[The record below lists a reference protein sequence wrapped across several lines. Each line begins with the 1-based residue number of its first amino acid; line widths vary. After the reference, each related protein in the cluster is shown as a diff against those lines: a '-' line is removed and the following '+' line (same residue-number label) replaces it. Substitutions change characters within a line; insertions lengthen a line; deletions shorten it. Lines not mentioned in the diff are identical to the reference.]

1 LPKKKDLES
10 RALKLVIDAGEEG
23 ILQSGMWKKLKV
35 TSREGSRL
43 ALKFEE
49 KGAVE
54 RRKVLHEGRWTYKLF
69 SLTKW
74 VTIDS
79 ISDCPCIKCDGLEKC
94 FPGGQINPIHCQLLT
109 VWMDPELAESL
120 ANEAAE
126 RAREL
131 AESLANEAAETGN

>member
-1 LPKKKDLES
+1 MPKKNDLER
-10 RALKLVIDAGEEG
+10 RALRLVIDAGEEG
-23 ILQSGMWKKLKV
+23 ILQSDMWKKLGV

-54 RRKVLHEGRWTYKLF
+54 RKRVLHEGRWTYKLF
-69 SLTKW
+69 SLAKM

-79 ISDCPCIKCDGLEKC
+79 IGDCPCITCEGLDKC
-94 FPGGQINPIHCQLLT
+94 FPGGQITPIHCQLLT
-109 VWMDPELAESL
+109 LWMDPELAESL

-126 RAREL
+126 
-131 AESLANEAAETGN
+131 TGN